1 MEFIKQLEWRYATK
15 KFDASKKV
23 SKENL
28 EALKKAIQLSVSS
41 YGLQLYKV
49 LVIENK
55 EIRKKLKLASWNQ
68 SQITDASHLFVF
80 CTYTDA
86 KPENIDEFIN
96 LTANIRN
103 LPREKLQ
110 GYGDFIKA
118 KLEEKSAAERYH
130 WLKNQTYIALGNLL
144 TACAALKIDAC
155 PMEGF
160 SAEEYD
166 SILGLT
172 KNGLDASVIVAVGYR
187 SDEDRTQ
194 DLPKVRKSTESLF
207 QSL

>member
-15 KFDASKKV
+15 KFDTNKKV
-23 SKENL
+23 SEDDL
-28 EALKKAIQLSVSS
+28 GVLKKAIQLSVSS

-68 SQITDASHLFVF
+68 SQVTDASHLFVF
-80 CTYTDA
+80 CNYTDA
-86 KPENIDEFIN
+86 KPESIDEFIN
-96 LTANIRN
+96 LTADIRN
-103 LPREKLQ
+103 LSLEKLQ
-110 GYGDFIKA
+110 NYGDFIKT
-118 KLEEKSAAERYH
+118 KLEEKSAAERYY
-130 WLKNQTYIALGNLL
+130 WLKSQTYIALANLL
-144 TACAALKIDAC
+144 SACAALKIDAC

-160 SAEEYD
+160 DAEEYN
-166 SILGLT
+166 SILGLRE
-172 KNGLDASVIVAVGYR
+172 NELNASVIVAVGYR

-194 DLPKVRKSTESLF
+194 DLPKVRKPAELLF

>member
-15 KFDASKKV
+15 KFDTNKKV
-23 SKENL
+23 SEDDL
-28 EALKKAIQLSVSS
+28 EVLKKAIQLSVSS

-68 SQITDASHLFVF
+68 SQVTDASHLFVF
-80 CTYTDA
+80 CNYTDA
-86 KPENIDEFIN
+86 KPESIDEFLN
-96 LTANIRN
+96 LTADIRN
-103 LPREKLQ
+103 LSLEKLQ
-110 GYGDFIKA
+110 GYGDFIKT
-118 KLEEKSAAERYH
+118 KLEEKSAAERYY
-130 WLKNQTYIALGNLL
+130 WLKSQTYIALANLL
-144 TACAALKIDAC
+144 SACAALKIDAC

-160 SAEEYD
+160 DAEEYN
-166 SILGLT
+166 SILGLRE
-172 KNGLDASVIVAVGYR
+172 NELNASVIVAVGYR

-194 DLPKVRKSTESLF
+194 DLPKVRKPAELLF

>member
-15 KFDASKKV
+15 KFDTNKKV
-23 SKENL
+23 SEDDL
-28 EALKKAIQLSVSS
+28 WVLKKAIQLSVSS

-68 SQITDASHLFVF
+68 SQVTDASHLFVF
-80 CTYTDA
+80 CNYTDA
-86 KPENIDEFIN
+86 KPESIDEFIN
-96 LTANIRN
+96 LTADIRN
-103 LPREKLQ
+103 LSLEKLQ
-110 GYGDFIKA
+110 NYGDFIKT
-118 KLEEKSAAERYH
+118 KLEEKSAAERYY
-130 WLKNQTYIALGNLL
+130 WLKSQTYIALANLL
-144 TACAALKIDAC
+144 SACAALKIDAC

-160 SAEEYD
+160 DAEEYN
-166 SILGLT
+166 SILGLRE
-172 KNGLDASVIVAVGYR
+172 NELNASVIVAVGYR

-194 DLPKVRKSTESLF
+194 DLPKVRKPAELLF

>member
-15 KFDASKKV
+15 KFDANKKV
-23 SKENL
+23 SEDDL
-28 EALKKAIQLSVSS
+28 EVLKKAIQLSVSS

-68 SQITDASHLFVF
+68 SQVTDASHLFVF
-80 CTYTDA
+80 CNYTDA
-86 KPENIDEFIN
+86 KPESIDEFIN
-96 LTANIRN
+96 LTADIRN
-103 LPREKLQ
+103 LSLEKLQ
-110 GYGDFIKA
+110 GYGDFIKT
-118 KLEEKSAAERYH
+118 KLEEKSAAERYY
-130 WLKNQTYIALGNLL
+130 WLKSQTYIALANLL
-144 TACAALKIDAC
+144 SACAALKIDAC

-160 SAEEYD
+160 DAEEYN
-166 SILGLT
+166 SILGLRE
-172 KNGLDASVIVAVGYR
+172 NELNASVIVAVGYR

-194 DLPKVRKSTESLF
+194 DLPKVRKPAELLF

>member
-15 KFDASKKV
+15 KFDTNKKV
-23 SKENL
+23 SEDDL
-28 EALKKAIQLSVSS
+28 EVLKKAIQLSVSS

-68 SQITDASHLFVF
+68 SQVTDASYLFVF
-80 CTYTDA
+80 CNYTDA
-86 KPENIDEFIN
+86 KPESIDEFIN
-96 LTANIRN
+96 LTADIRN
-103 LPREKLQ
+103 LSLEKLQ
-110 GYGDFIKA
+110 GYGDFIKT
-118 KLEEKSAAERYH
+118 KLEEKSAAERYY
-130 WLKNQTYIALGNLL
+130 WLKSQTYIALANLL
-144 TACAALKIDAC
+144 SACAALKIDAC

-160 SAEEYD
+160 DAEEYN
-166 SILGLT
+166 SILGLRE
-172 KNGLDASVIVAVGYR
+172 NELNASVVVAVGYR

-194 DLPKVRKSTESLF
+194 NLPKVRKPAELLF